1 MNHYLQKEHISDQ
14 TVEIHLYSSLG
25 RYISRISLRRP
36 KLMSD
41 ETYEGATAGKVLV
54 FDDSE
59 TVKFPSAFKNA
70 MGTSQGLMVLVHKD
84 RLIKIFPLESDEVL
98 FLSLEIGKLTNDF
111 LTKLS
116 QIFKKAG
123 LVDLLF
129 STGVCLRGTRCFYE
143 CYFNPGQLSSDLA
156 DLENSLKVLDGVQ
169 RVVVEHV
176 SV

>member
-1 MNHYLQKEHISDQ
+1 
-14 TVEIHLYSSLG
+14 
-25 RYISRISLRRP
+25 
-36 KLMSD
+36 MSD

-54 FDDSE
+54 FDESE
-59 TVKFPSAFKNA
+59 TVKFPMAFKNA
-70 MGTSQGLMVLVHKD
+70 MGTGQGLMVLVHKD

-116 QIFKKAG
+116 QIFKRAG

-143 CYFNPGQLSSDLA
+143 CYFNPGQLSSDISE
-156 DLENSLKVLDGVQ
+156 LESSLKVLDGVQ
-169 RVVVEHV
+169 RVVIEQV